1 MNQHLSPEAIKAFE
15 PDQKIGLLATKDAEG
30 SPHLTLITTLRAKD
44 PTHLMWGQF
53 CEGRSKDNVRSRPET
68 AFVVMTMQRQVWR
81 GKARWTHAAQEGAD
95 YELLNQSPMFR
106 YNAYFGIHTVHYM
119 DLLAVSDA
127 EALSLPGV
135 AAGVLTTA
143 TARHFSRTGLGP
155 AILKP
160 WAQRLLARPDT
171 LKFLAWIGPD
181 GFPELVPVVPCQTAD
196 SRRLVFAPTV
206 YRAQL
211 QRLVP
216 GETVALFGLNLAMES
231 VLVRGIFAGYRN
243 TLGLGL
249 GTGIIDIH
257 WVYNSMPPKHGVVY
271 PAQPLDPVTTF

>member
-1 MNQHLSPEAIKAFE
+1 MNQHLSPETMKAFE
-15 PDQKIGLLATKDAEG
+15 PDQKIGLLATRDAEG
-30 SPHLTLITTLRAKD
+30 LPHLSLITTLRAKD

-53 CEGRSKDNVRSRPET
+53 CEGRSKDNVRRCPET
-68 AFVVMTMQRQVWR
+68 AFLVMTMQRQLWR
-81 GKARWTHAAQEGAD
+81 GKARWTHWAQEGAD
-95 YELLNQSPMFR
+95 YELFNQAPMFR

-119 DLLAVSDA
+119 DLLAVSGP
-127 EALSLPGV
+127 EPLSLPGL
-135 AAGVLTTA
+135 AAGMVTTA
-143 TARHFSRTGLGP
+143 TTRLFSGTGLGP

-231 VLVRGIFAGYRN
+231 VLVRGIFTGYRGA
-243 TLGLGL
+243 LAL
-249 GTGIIDIH
+249 GTGLIDII

-271 PAQPLDPVTTF
+271 PAQPLDPVTPTL

>member
-1 MNQHLSPEAIKAFE
+1 MNQHLTHDAMTAFE
-15 PDQKIGLLATKDAEG
+15 PDQKIGILATRDTEG
-30 SPHLTLITTLRAKD
+30 LPHLSLITTLRAKD

-53 CEGRSKDNVRSRPET
+53 CEGHSKDNVRLRPET
-68 AFVVMTMQRQVWR
+68 AFAVMTMDRQIWR
-81 GKARWTHAAQEGAD
+81 GKARWTHEAQEGAD
-95 YELLNQSPMFR
+95 YELFNQSPMFR

-119 DLLAVSDA
+119 DLLAVSGP
-127 EALSLPGV
+127 ESLSLPGL
-135 AAGVLTTA
+135 AAGMVSTA
-143 TARHFSRTGLGP
+143 ATRRFSGTGLGP

-181 GFPELVPVVPCQTAD
+181 GFPELIPVVPCQTAD

-206 YRAQL
+206 YRDQL

-216 GETVALFGLNLAMES
+216 GETVALLGLNLAMES
-231 VLVRGIFAGYRN
+231 VLTRGLFTGYRPA
-243 TLGLGL
+243 LGPGL
-249 GTGIIDIH
+249 GTGAIDLH
-257 WVYNSMPPKHGVVY
+257 WVYNSMPPKHGVIY